1 MLTQAEMLPAPPA
14 KDVDELGLV
23 CAPFQLAS
31 FQQVLVEWGRWHSLT
46 QGAALGTH
54 PPFAGLNPD
63 CPSATSPILPRYHL
77 SQ

>member
-63 CPSATSPILPRYHL
+63 RLSATSPILPRYHL